1 MTSNLS
7 IILKKYSVPTMFF
20 ALGIFMVSVGI
31 STSQPSLWYVSSLMV
46 LVAGGL
52 SLIFSGGFLKTTIG
66 KVLGYFAG
74 LAAVIAIYLSWT
86 EVSATVE
93 YIEISKFSKELTI
106 ENLNNIRTAQKAY
119 KEKNGV
125 YAPDWKTLEDFI
137 KNGTVPEVV
146 AKGFIPNRKLT
157 PEESK
162 FIYKDNRPIDNNMT
176 EWEAYFLSKYPAK
189 YPEFKDF
196 KRDTVQVSYMQK
208 TFMNASYVERRE
220 KANYGKF
227 YVDSLKY
234 IPFTKGKETF
244 TMQTKDSIPVGAE
257 KLPAIEVKGKLPYGK
272 KEEIFFGSLT
282 LPDLTGS
289 WE

>member
-7 IILKKYSVPTMFF
+7 IILKKYSVPSMFF
-20 ALGIFMVSVGI
+20 VLGIFMVVVGFT
-31 STSQPSLWYVSSLMV
+31 TSQQALWYVAALMV
-46 LVAGGL
+46 LAAGAL
-52 SLIFSGGFLKTTIG
+52 SLIFSGGFLKTNIG
-66 KVLGYFAG
+66 KGIGYVSG
-74 LAAVIAIYLSWT
+74 IAAIVAVYFSWT
-86 EVSATVE
+86 EVSSTVE
-93 YIEISKFSKELTI
+93 YIEKSKFSKELTI

-119 KEKNGV
+119 KELHGV

-137 KNGTVPEVV
+137 NNGTVPEVV
-146 AKGFIPNRKLT
+146 AKGFVPNRKLT

-176 EWEAYFLSKYPAK
+176 ELEALALSKYPTI

-196 KRDTVQVSYMQK
+196 KRDTVQVSYLKKQFLNP
-208 TFMNASYVERRE
+208 TYLERRE
-220 KANYGKF
+220 KAKYGKF
-227 YVDSLKY
+227 YADSLKY
-234 IPFTKGKETF
+234 IPFTKGKMF
-244 TMQTKDSIPVGAE
+244 TMATKDSIPVGAE
-257 KLPAIEVKGKLPYGK
+257 KLPAIEVKGKLPFGK